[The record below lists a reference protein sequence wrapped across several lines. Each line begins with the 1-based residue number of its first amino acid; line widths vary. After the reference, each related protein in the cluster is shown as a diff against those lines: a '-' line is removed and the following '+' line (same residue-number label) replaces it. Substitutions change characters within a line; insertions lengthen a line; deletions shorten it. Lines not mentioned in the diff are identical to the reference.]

1 MNSVDFLHA
10 GRYVIIFGEDTD
22 VLYFLTFEYWGSIIV
37 GPFLCDMHDIQK
49 DIFKG
54 KPPKSLDFK

>member
-1 MNSVDFLHA
+1 MNSADFLHA
-10 GRYVIIFGEDTD
+10 GSDVIIFGKDTD
-22 VLYFLTFEYWGSIIV
+22 VLYFLTFKYWGSIIV
-37 GPFLCDMHDIQK
+37 GPFSCDMHDIQK